1 MDGLDK
7 NIGNRIYEP
16 HNPSIYPLRINES
29 QDVTLAI
36 VATVAAVAVRAI
48 AFAVASWYLLP
59 DKKILHFHEALQADL
74 LEINVVLDKLP
85 SL

>member
-16 HNPSIYPLRINES
+16 HNPSKYPLRINES

-36 VATVAAVAVRAI
+36 VATVAAVAVTLI
-48 AFAVASWYLLP
+48 AFAVAYSY
-59 DKKILHFHEALQADL
+59 I
-74 LEINVVLDKLP
+74 VLA
-85 SL
+85 SI

>member
-48 AFAVASWYLLP
+48 AFAVAS
-59 DKKILHFHEALQADL
+59 
-74 LEINVVLDKLP
+74 
-85 SL
+85 